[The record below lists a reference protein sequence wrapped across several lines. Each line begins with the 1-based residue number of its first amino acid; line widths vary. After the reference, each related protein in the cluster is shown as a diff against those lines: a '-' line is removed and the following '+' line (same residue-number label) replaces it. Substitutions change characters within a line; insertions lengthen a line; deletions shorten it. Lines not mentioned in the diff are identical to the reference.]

1 MSKHLIPKLG
11 ATFKNITLTFN
22 KGGQSKGDR
31 AVRTVTSLKKI
42 IRTVTDLYKLIES
55 VNPN

>member
-11 ATFKNITLTFN
+11 ATFKNVTLTFN
-22 KGGQSKGDR
+22 KGGQSKGER
-31 AVRTVTSLKKI
+31 AVHTVTSFKKN